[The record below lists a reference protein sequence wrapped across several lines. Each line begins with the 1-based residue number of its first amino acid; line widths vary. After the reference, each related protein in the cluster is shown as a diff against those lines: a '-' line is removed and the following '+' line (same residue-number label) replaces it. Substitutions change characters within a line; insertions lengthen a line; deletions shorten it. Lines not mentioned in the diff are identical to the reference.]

1 MPETLLHLQVP
12 QDHPSYA
19 GHFPGQPIVP
29 GVMLLDLVLQA
40 AEQWPQGLGPDGPPF
55 EIPVC
60 KFLQP
65 VLPGAVLTL
74 TLSEGAR
81 AGALN
86 FRLQQGA
93 QLVASGSLR
102 RAVSAP

>member
-1 MPETLLHLQVP
+1 MTEALLHLQIP

-19 GHFPGQPIVP
+19 GHFPGQPVVP

-40 AEQWPQGLGPDGPPF
+40 AEQWPQGLGVDVPPF

-65 VLPGAVLTL
+65 VLPGALLTL
-74 TLSEGAR
+74 TLSDGAR
-81 AGALN
+81 AGTLN
-86 FRLQQGA
+86 FRLQQDS
-93 QLVASGSLR
+93 QVVASGSLR
-102 RAVSAP
+102 RAVGVP